1 MDTQSSVEIRLIKP
15 IKSELRRYVQFG
27 IDLYR
32 GNLYYVPP
40 LILDD
45 INTLN
50 PKKNPAFEFS
60 EAQSFMAYRDN
71 NPVGRITAIINNS
84 ANSKFDEKVVRF
96 GFVDFI
102 DDDAVVDA
110 LFDAARRWGLEHG
123 MTKMVGPL
131 GFTDLDPE
139 GMLVDGFEE
148 TGTMATIYNYPYYAE
163 QMRRM
168 GFIKET
174 DWIEYRITVPESVPE
189 KMARISDIV
198 SRRFGLR
205 VVKTTSRT
213 ELKEKYGHELFRL
226 INECYADLY
235 GFVPLTER
243 QIEYY
248 IKMYLGLIRLDD
260 ICVIVD
266 KDDRLAGVG
275 LSMPSLAKALQRSR
289 GKLFPLGW
297 YHLLRAIRGHSDVVD
312 LLLVAIR
319 PEYQGKGVNAMLFT
333 HLIPAY
339 IANGYRFA
347 ESNVELEGNENVQK
361 QWEYFERRQHRR
373 RRAWA
378 KEIGTD

>member
-15 IKSELRRYVQFG
+15 IKSELRRYVQFA
-27 IDLYR
+27 IELYR
-32 GNLYYVPP
+32 GNPYYVPP

-71 NPVGRITAIINNS
+71 KPVGRITAIINTR

-275 LSMPSLAKALQRSR
+275 LSMPSLSKALQRSR

-339 IANGYRFA
+339 NANGYRFA

>member
-32 GNLYYVPP
+32 GNPYYVPP

-71 NPVGRITAIINNS
+71 KPVGRITAIINNS

-275 LSMPSLAKALQRSR
+275 LSMPSLSKALQRSR

-339 IANGYRFA
+339 IANGYRGA
-347 ESNVELEGNENVQK
+347 EGNVELEGNDNVQK

>member
-1 MDTQSSVEIRLIKP
+1 M
-15 IKSELRRYVQFG
+15 
-27 IDLYR
+27 
-32 GNLYYVPP
+32 
-40 LILDD
+40 
-45 INTLN
+45 
-50 PKKNPAFEFS
+50 
-60 EAQSFMAYRDN
+60 
-71 NPVGRITAIINNS
+71 
-84 ANSKFDEKVVRF
+84 
-96 GFVDFI
+96 
-102 DDDAVVDA
+102 
-110 LFDAARRWGLEHG
+110 
-123 MTKMVGPL
+123 
-131 GFTDLDPE
+131 
-139 GMLVDGFEE
+139 
-148 TGTMATIYNYPYYAE
+148 
-163 QMRRM
+163 
-168 GFIKET
+168 
-174 DWIEYRITVPESVPE
+174 
-189 KMARISDIV
+189 
-198 SRRFGLR
+198 
-205 VVKTTSRT
+205 
-213 ELKEKYGHELFRL
+213 
-226 INECYADLY
+226 
-235 GFVPLTER
+235 PLTER

-275 LSMPSLAKALQRSR
+275 LSMPSLSKALQRSR

>member
-1 MDTQSSVEIRLIKP
+1 M
-15 IKSELRRYVQFG
+15 
-27 IDLYR
+27 
-32 GNLYYVPP
+32 
-40 LILDD
+40 
-45 INTLN
+45 
-50 PKKNPAFEFS
+50 
-60 EAQSFMAYRDN
+60 
-71 NPVGRITAIINNS
+71 
-84 ANSKFDEKVVRF
+84 VRF
-96 GFVDFI
+96 GLVDFI
-102 DDDAVVDA
+102 DDDAVGDA

-275 LSMPSLAKALQRSR
+275 LSMPSLSKALQRSR
-289 GKLFPLGW
+289 GQLFPLGW